1 MSDPAPVRQQ
11 NPKGGFAVELDTRWR
26 SIGFLCA
33 LSPFDRT
40 RLPRG
45 LSLFLL
51 FIYTCSF
58 SVLFIQLE
66 NFEIKLYLTCKLDK
80 LDCFDF
86 GFRVDFGKLALVEND
101 ENDFDF
107 GFDLIDFGFDLF
119 DFGFDY
125 FDFVHDFDD
134 LEMNN

>member
-1 MSDPAPVRQQ
+1 M
-11 NPKGGFAVELDTRWR
+11 DT
-26 SIGFLCA
+26 
-33 LSPFDRT
+33 
-40 RLPRG
+40 
-45 LSLFLL
+45 
-51 FIYTCSF
+51 
-58 SVLFIQLE
+58 
-66 NFEIKLYLTCKLDK
+66 

>member
-1 MSDPAPVRQQ
+1 MA
-11 NPKGGFAVELDTRWR
+11 
-26 SIGFLCA
+26 
-33 LSPFDRT
+33 
-40 RLPRG
+40 
-45 LSLFLL
+45 
-51 FIYTCSF
+51 
-58 SVLFIQLE
+58 
-66 NFEIKLYLTCKLDK
+66 NFEIILKLTCKLDK

-107 GFDLIDFGFDLF
+107 GFDLIDFGFDYF
-119 DFGFDY
+119 D